1 MRTLTSLLVLAGA
14 MAVTVPAAAQA
25 QGYRVIVN
33 AENSTATLTK
43 DQLQR
48 VYLKKMTTWT
58 TGAPIVPVDQS
69 PKAAVRSDFS
79 STVLGRDVSAMRAH
93 WQQSLFAGRGAPPV
107 EHATDAQVAAF
118 VAANPN
124 AIGYISP
131 GARLPD
137 GVKIVEIA
145 R

>member
-1 MRTLTSLLVLAGA
+1 MRKITSLLVVLGA
-14 MAVTVPAAAQA
+14 MAVFTPASAQA
-25 QGYRVIVN
+25 QAYRVIVN
-33 AENSTATLTK
+33 ADNGTASLTK

-58 TGAPIVPVDQS
+58 SGAPIVPVDQS
-69 PKAAVRSDFS
+69 PKAAVRADFS
-79 STVLGRDVSAMRAH
+79 NTVLGRDVPAMKNH
-93 WQQSLFAGRGAPPV
+93 WQQSLFSGRGAPPV
-107 EHATDAQVAAF
+107 EQATDAQVAAF

-124 AIGYISP
+124 AIGYVSA

-137 GVKIVEIA
+137 GVKVVEIA

>member
-1 MRTLTSLLVLAGA
+1 MRTLSTLLAVACLAA
-14 MAVTVPAAAQA
+14 MPAAARA
-25 QGYRVIVN
+25 QGFRVIIN
-33 AENSTATLTK
+33 AENSTSALTR

-58 TGAPIVPVDQS
+58 TGAPIVPVDQG
-69 PKAAVRSDFS
+69 PRAAVRSDFS
-79 STVLGRDVSAMRAH
+79 STVLGRDVAAMKNH

-107 EHATDAQVAAF
+107 EQASDAQVAAF

-124 AIGYISP
+124 AIGYVST
-131 GARLPD
+131 GTRLPD